1 MAVREY
7 TQVIKGKYDTK
18 GSIKAMDILNNIP
31 LTVEYFKTRPDVQ
44 QRIEKSINSN
54 EYLAVYKRG
63 TRSGFEYIPRDEG
76 ALIIRGI
83 KIKWLSTKALL
94 VQRFGTIR
102 LIPIIRSWERC
113 GIMRLIMF

>member
-63 TRSGFEYIPRDEG
+63 TRSGFEYIPRDKD
-76 ALIIRGI
+76 ALTTRGI
-83 KIKWLSTKALL
+83 EIKDMDKTT
-94 VQRFGTIR
+94 QEENIHYY
-102 LIPIIRSWERC
+102 
-113 GIMRLIMF
+113 

>member
-54 EYLAVYKRG
+54 E
-63 TRSGFEYIPRDEG
+63 
-76 ALIIRGI
+76 
-83 KIKWLSTKALL
+83 
-94 VQRFGTIR
+94 
-102 LIPIIRSWERC
+102 
-113 GIMRLIMF
+113 